1 MTVLELALIDI
12 RDFKEVKKIVLKPG
26 LNIIQGQNGSGKS
39 TLFTVIF
46 DLFFPSYEN
55 YLPTRSS
62 QAAVLFRMNNGEVYR
77 LLRNFSKQT
86 VQLYKLDASKK
97 LALLDKDE
105 AGIRERLRSLLNLDD
120 LSNEKFFS
128 TFFLNHP
135 ALPSCHPVRKG
146 PPPPVA
152 SGAFAPMGN
161 PPGKEKTRERIEAL
175 KKEAEKADRVAQK
188 ESELLDYKDKAF
200 SIKRALNDL
209 TLIESNLSE
218 VMEKESSVPGFN
230 AIPKE
235 IHTLMEEYEKN
246 LQEKNI
252 EEQHLIEETEIIEQ
266 QLVMEQQ
273 PLIQNKFL
281 WAGVGLAGVS
291 LLGALILPA
300 FMDVEGVV
308 KGLDFLGLL
317 GGIGLVLFALI
328 GDFQRI
334 SRKKIWK
341 DKLDNKNKN
350 LEMLNVRFQ
359 RENSKYFEA
368 LAKTESE
375 DKNAFETKLSAFQ
388 HLMEEKREL
397 LVRKEQLLQQK
408 TKESLEAELTEANEK
423 AASLE
428 QEIQQLKP
436 GTLDPYILQNEIKTL
451 EESLVS
457 ETSASSFA
465 KSIEWP
471 ETGVPG
477 DNGASLSGASITSFF
492 QEDWPFLLKS
502 SQLDQE
508 KLRGLI
514 QNRVSSAGN
523 GLTAQVSD
531 EGMVT
536 LNKDSEIL
544 SQGAKDQLFLSFFIL
559 RAGLLKNIPF
569 PLLLDDPLVTVD
581 ASRQSILLNSL
592 RDLART
598 RQVILFSN
606 TLYPVENSNVIRL

>member
-1 MTVLELALIDI
+1 M
-12 RDFKEVKKIVLKPG
+12 
-26 LNIIQGQNGSGKS
+26 
-39 TLFTVIF
+39 
-46 DLFFPSYEN
+46 
-55 YLPTRSS
+55 
-62 QAAVLFRMNNGEVYR
+62 
-77 LLRNFSKQT
+77 
-86 VQLYKLDASKK
+86 
-97 LALLDKDE
+97 
-105 AGIRERLRSLLNLDD
+105 
-120 LSNEKFFS
+120 
-128 TFFLNHP
+128 
-135 ALPSCHPVRKG
+135 
-146 PPPPVA
+146 
-152 SGAFAPMGN
+152 
-161 PPGKEKTRERIEAL
+161 
-175 KKEAEKADRVAQK
+175 AQK

-200 SIKRALNDL
+200 SIKRILNDL
-209 TLIESNLSE
+209 TLIESHLSE
-218 VMEKESSVPGFN
+218 VMEKEGSMPGFDV
-230 AIPKE
+230 IPKE

-252 EEQHLIEETEIIEQ
+252 EEEHLIEETEIIEQ

-281 WAGVGLAGVS
+281 WAGVGLAGIS
-291 LLGALILPA
+291 LLGALVLPA
-300 FMDVEGVV
+300 FMDVEGLI

-317 GGIGLVLFALI
+317 GGIGLVLFAMI

-334 SRKKIWK
+334 SRNKIWK
-341 DKLDNKNKN
+341 DKLENKNKN

-388 HLMEEKREL
+388 HLMEEKGEL

-423 AASLE
+423 AALLE

-457 ETSASSFA
+457 GTSAPSFA

-477 DNGASLSGASITSFF
+477 DNGASPSGVSVASFF

-514 QNRVSSAGN
+514 QNRASSAGN
-523 GLTAQVSD
+523 GLTAQISD
-531 EGMVT
+531 EGRVT

-544 SQGAKDQLFLSFFIL
+544 SHGAKDQLFLSFFIL

-592 RDLART
+592 GDLART

>member
-12 RDFKEVKKIVLKPG
+12 HDFKEVKKIVLKPG

-55 YLPTRSS
+55 YSPARSS

-77 LLRNFSKQT
+77 LLRNFSKQS
-86 VQLYKLDASKK
+86 VQLYKLDATKK

-105 AGIRERLRSLLNLDD
+105 AGVRERLRAILNLDY
-120 LSNEKFFS
+120 LSTEKFYS

-135 ALPSCHPVRKG
+135 ALPSCHPGRKG
-146 PPPPVA
+146 PSPSFVPV
-152 SGAFAPMGN
+152 SSAPIGD
-161 PPGKEKTRERIEAL
+161 PQGREKTRERIEAL
-175 KKEAEKADRVAQK
+175 KKEAEKSDQVAQK

-200 SIKRALNDL
+200 SIKRVFNDL
-209 TLIESNLSE
+209 AMLDSQLSE
-218 VMEKESSVPGFN
+218 LMEKEKSLPGFQ

-235 IHTLMEEYEKN
+235 IHTLMEEYERN
-246 LQEKNI
+246 LQEKEI
-252 EEQHLIEETEIIEQ
+252 EEQHLNEETEIIEQ
-266 QLVMEQQ
+266 QLVMDQQ
-273 PLIQNKFL
+273 PLIQNKLL
-281 WAGVGLAGVS
+281 WVGVGLAGIS
-291 LLGALILPA
+291 LLGALVLPA
-300 FMDVEGVV
+300 FIDVEGMV

-317 GGIGLVLFALI
+317 GGIGLVLFAMVS
-328 GDFQRI
+328 DFQRL

-341 DKLDNKNKN
+341 EKLDNKNKN
-350 LEMLNVRFQ
+350 LEMLNVKFQ

-375 DKNAFETKLSAFQ
+375 DKNAFEAKLSDYQ
-388 HLMEEKREL
+388 RLMEEKREL
-397 LVRKEQLLQQK
+397 LVRKDQLLQQK
-408 TKESLEAELTEANEK
+408 TKESLEAELTEADGK

-428 QEIQQLKP
+428 GEIQRLKP

-451 EESLVS
+451 EESLLS
-457 ETSASSFA
+457 GSSDPSFA

-477 DNGASLSGASITSFF
+477 DNGASPSVASFF

-523 GLTAQVSD
+523 GLKGQVSD

-559 RAGLLKNIPF
+559 RSGLLKNIPF
-569 PLLLDDPLVTVD
+569 PLLFDDPLVTVD
-581 ASRQSILLNSL
+581 PSRQTILLNSL